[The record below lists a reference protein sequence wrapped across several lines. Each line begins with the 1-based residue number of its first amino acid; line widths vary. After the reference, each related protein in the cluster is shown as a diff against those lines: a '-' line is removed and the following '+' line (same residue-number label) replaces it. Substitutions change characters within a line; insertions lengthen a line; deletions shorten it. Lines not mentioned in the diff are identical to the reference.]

1 MIKNLISLPIVTL
14 GYFYYL
20 IFKKTPNFVHQSL
33 VKSYC
38 FTNGLIIIFLNFFC
52 KIENINFFFLKKIF
66 VGNAENKEIQKTVF
80 KNVNFEV
87 INKCLKNNG
96 YYIFSEKISEV
107 LINKILEFSKDNI
120 CYYYDDEG
128 KKKFE
133 YFDQDISKE
142 FKSAKYSYNV
152 SDIYNSFIKDL
163 IFDATLIQISKNY
176 FNAVPYLS
184 NLAMWWSPVRKKT
197 VDIKNEIANQS
208 AQFFHFDL
216 DKIKWLKVF
225 FYITDTDIFNG
236 PHEYVEG
243 SHKIFAKPKELRDIG
258 YHRLPDSLIRKY
270 FHKEKIKKIL
280 GLKGTVF
287 VADTSCYHR
296 GSPPLKNHRLLLQI
310 EYSNS
315 LFGGNKIKILGKASD
330 KKINQNLKTKNIV
343 I

>member
-1 MIKNLISLPIVTL
+1 MIKNLISIFVVSL

-33 VKSYC
+33 VRSYC
-38 FTNGLIIIFLNFFC
+38 FTNGLIIIFLNYLC
-52 KIENINFFFLKKIF
+52 KIENVNFFFLKKIF
-66 VGNAENKEIQKTVF
+66 EANVENKEIQKTVF
-80 KNVNFEV
+80 KNINFKV
-87 INKCLKNNG
+87 INECLKNSG
-96 YYIFSEKISEV
+96 YYIFSEKISEILV
-107 LINKILEFSKDNI
+107 NKILEFSKKHI

-152 SDIYNSFIKDL
+152 SEIYNSFIKDL
-163 IFDATLIQISKNY
+163 IFDATLIKIAKNY
-176 FNAVPYLS
+176 FNVTPYLS
-184 NLAMWWSPVRKKT
+184 NLAMWWSPVRDKS

-225 FYITDTDIFNG
+225 FYITDTDIFSG

-243 SHKIFAKPKELRDIG
+243 SHKLFAKPKELRDLG
-258 YHRLPDSLIRKY
+258 YDRLPDGSIRKY
-270 FHKEKIKKIL
+270 FHKKKIKKIL
-280 GLKGTVF
+280 GSKGTVF
-287 VADTSCYHR
+287 IADTSCYHR

-315 LFGGNKIKILGKASD
+315 LFGGNEMEIVSNVSN
-330 KKINQNLKTKNIV
+330 KKINQDLKVKIL
-343 I
+343 